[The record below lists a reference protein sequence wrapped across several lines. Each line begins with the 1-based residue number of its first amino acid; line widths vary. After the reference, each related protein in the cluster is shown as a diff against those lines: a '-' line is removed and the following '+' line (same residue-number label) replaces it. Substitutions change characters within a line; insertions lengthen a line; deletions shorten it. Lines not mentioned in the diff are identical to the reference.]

1 MRCRLSSPIVT
12 AVVAAFLFLLAIP
25 ASAQVRVGVMPFGG
39 AGGSG
44 ARRQVQSAL
53 EDDGRV
59 SAIDLDTVD
68 GAAERS
74 GAGSGGEDGIADA
87 ASELG
92 ARVIVQGNV
101 SGRGRRRRLTLTAR
115 DETGRQIGR
124 AGGAMRGAG
133 VARAVRSLLGEALEG
148 LPPEPEEPEEAAPE
162 PVMDEEPIG
171 DDEVEP
177 PSDERPLQQRA
188 PWLNAQFVLGIRT
201 RDASVTLADTTNRE
215 WNARPVYAELGLRA
229 EVRPF
234 ASSTDL
240 LRGLY
245 GNFFFANSVG
255 LQSTRVSGC
264 TPTDADDC
272 KIDTNFF
279 RVAFAVGF
287 LFPLI
292 DILDLGVEFGAG
304 WDVYNIETNDV
315 LPSAEYVYLRP
326 ALRSRLRLVDEIVGI
341 DFELGVRP
349 VVSRGEIGYGQG
361 GDTIGFDVGGGL
373 SGSIPLAG
381 GIGLTYGV
389 QLAWVSYWLS
399 YAEPEAPSAMD
410 ATTGTDQGVRVMFA
424 VGLGLW

>member
-1 MRCRLSSPIVT
+1 MRCSPVLAAAI
-12 AVVAAFLFLLAIP
+12 AAFLFLLSVP
-25 ASAQVRVGVMPFGG
+25 ASAQVPVAVMPFGG

-59 SAIDLDTVD
+59 GAIDLGTVD
-68 GAAERS
+68 GAAERA
-74 GAGSGGEDGIADA
+74 GAGSSGEDGIADA

-92 ARVIVQGNV
+92 ARVIIQGNV
-101 SGRGRRRRLTLTAR
+101 SGRGRRRRVVLTAR

-124 AGGAMRGAG
+124 AGGAMRGGG
-133 VARAVRSLLGEALEG
+133 VSRAVRSLLGEALEG
-148 LPPEPEEPEEAAPE
+148 LPPEPEEPVEAVPE
-162 PVMDEEPIG
+162 PIVDEEPAGGI
-171 DDEVEP
+171 DEEAEVDGE
-177 PSDERPLQQRA
+177 ERPLQERS
-188 PWLNAQFVLGIRT
+188 PWLSAQVVLGIRT

-215 WNARPVYAELGLRA
+215 WNARPVYAELGVRA
-229 EVRPF
+229 ELRPF

-287 LFPLI
+287 LFPLV

-326 ALRSRLRLVDEIVGI
+326 ALRSRLRLVDELVGI
-341 DFELGVRP
+341 DFEMGVRP
-349 VVSRGEIGYGQG
+349 VVSRGAIGYDQG
-361 GDTIGFDVGGGL
+361 GDTTGFDVGGGL

-381 GIGLTYGV
+381 GVGLTYGV
-389 QLAWVSYWLS
+389 EIAWVSYWLG
-399 YAEPEAPSAMD
+399 YAEPETPSAMD
-410 ATTGTDQGVRVMFA
+410 ATTGTDQGVRITFA
-424 VGLGLW
+424 VGVGLW